1 MPLAA
6 NKLAIKNLCVIGTG
20 LIGGSFCLALKQ
32 AGACKKIVGAG
43 RSQATLQKAQQLNII
58 DAYEIDITNAVKDAD
73 VIFVSVPLGAMETVF
88 EKIATGLK
96 QSNNQHA
103 IITDAGSSK
112 QQVQQLAD
120 KIFADTFLKSK
131 CSKSASRFVAGH
143 PIAGTENSGPDAA
156 FADLYKNRR
165 VILTPTDNTDVD
177 AIKLITELWTKT
189 GALVET
195 MDAAHHDK
203 VLAATS
209 HLPHLLAFG
218 LVHCLENM
226 DDIEDVFRFAAGGFR
241 DVTRIASSD
250 PTMWRDIC
258 LNNQQPILDMMK
270 RYKDELDMLYNALEA
285 GDGEKLME
293 VFSHAKQTRDKLI
306 TNYELKNHSNSASS
320 KKQNV
325 FTTKHTKITK
335 F

>member
-1 MPLAA
+1 MT
-6 NKLAIKNLCVIGTG
+6 KLIKNLCVIGTG
-20 LIGGSFCLALKQ
+20 LIGGSFCLALKE
-32 AGACKKIVGAG
+32 AGACENIIGAG
-43 RSQATLQKAQQLNII
+43 RSEETLLKAQQLNII
-58 DAYEIDITNAVKDAD
+58 DSYDTDISNAVKDAD
-73 VIFVSVPLGAMETVF
+73 VIFVSVPLGAMESVF

-96 QSNNQHA
+96 QAKNQQA

-120 KIFADTFLKSK
+120 KIFSDTFSGNLSEKTTGFFN
-131 CSKSASRFVAGH
+131 ASRFVAGH

-165 VILTPTDNTDVD
+165 VILTPTENTDAD
-177 AIKLITELWTKT
+177 AIKLVTELWCKT

-195 MDAAHHDK
+195 MDAEHHDK

-209 HLPHLLAFG
+209 HLPHILAFG

-226 DDIEDVFRFAAGGFR
+226 DDIEDIFRFAAGGFR

-250 PTMWRDIC
+250 PVMWRDIC

-293 VFSHAKQTRDKLI
+293 VFQHAKQTRDK
-306 TNYELKNHSNSASS
+306 
-320 KKQNV
+320 
-325 FTTKHTKITK
+325 FTH
-335 F
+335 

>member
-1 MPLAA
+1 MT
-6 NKLAIKNLCVIGTG
+6 KLINNLCVIGTG

-32 AGACKKIVGAG
+32 AGACEKIIGAG
-43 RSQATLQKAQQLNII
+43 RSEDTLLKAQQLNII
-58 DAYEIDITNAVKDAD
+58 DSYETDITKAVKEAD

-88 EKIATGLK
+88 EKIASGL
-96 QSNNQHA
+96 QQANNQRA

-112 QQVQQLAD
+112 QQVQQIAD
-120 KIFADTFLKSK
+120 RIFADTFSDK
-131 CSKSASRFVAGH
+131 AAGFHGSRFVAGH

-156 FADLYKNRR
+156 FADLFKNRR
-165 VILTPTDNTDVD
+165 VILTPTENTDTD
-177 AIKLITELWTKT
+177 AINLVTQLWHAT

-195 MDAAHHDK
+195 MDAKHHDK

-209 HLPHLLAFG
+209 HLPHILAFG

-250 PTMWRDIC
+250 PVMWRDIC
-258 LNNQQPILDMMK
+258 LHNQQPILDMMK
-270 RYKDELDMLYNALEA
+270 RYKDELDLLYNALQA

-293 VFSHAKQTRDKLI
+293 VFQHAKQTRDK
-306 TNYELKNHSNSASS
+306 
-320 KKQNV
+320 
-325 FTTKHTKITK
+325 FTH
-335 F
+335 

>member
-1 MPLAA
+1 MSLKI
-6 NKLAIKNLCVIGTG
+6 NNLCVIGTG

-32 AGACKKIVGAG
+32 AGACKKIIGAG
-43 RSQATLQKAQQLNII
+43 RSEKTLQKAQQLNII
-58 DAYEIDITNAVKDAD
+58 DSYETDITNAVKDAD
-73 VIFVSVPLGAMETVF
+73 VIFVSVPLGAMQTVF
-88 EKIATGLK
+88 EKIAVGLK
-96 QSNNQHA
+96 QANNQHA

-120 KIFADTFLKSK
+120 KIFADIFADK
-131 CSKSASRFVAGH
+131 ASRFVAGH

-156 FADLYKNRR
+156 FAELYKNRR
-165 VILTPTDNTDVD
+165 VILTPTDDTDAA
-177 AIKLITELWTKT
+177 AIKLVTKLWCKT

-209 HLPHLLAFG
+209 HLPHILAFG

-258 LNNQQPILDMMK
+258 LNNQRPILDMMK

-285 GDGEKLME
+285 GDGEKLIE
-293 VFSHAKQTRDKLI
+293 VFQHAKQTRDK
-306 TNYELKNHSNSASS
+306 
-320 KKQNV
+320 
-325 FTTKHTKITK
+325 FTH
-335 F
+335 